1 MYRDL
6 LLIQCLATRVI
17 GLAESVSHVEHDNMQ
32 GLGGGWREERLGDT
46 NLTASNPQAEA
57 LVGLRSV

>member
-1 MYRDL
+1 MLDGSA
-6 LLIQCLATRVI
+6 II
-17 GLAESVSHVEHDNMQ
+17 GLLNGQLLKNGVE
-32 GLGGGWREERLGDT
+32 GAAGGDRREERLGDT